1 MPATPR
7 RPLLWAAPRFRPHA
21 PPVRRPAGWVG
32 VLLALAATATSCYR
46 YEAREFEITIPE
58 QAESSVVVDRRG
70 RPITTLVAPE
80 NRTSA
85 RTLDE
90 IPEMVRQAV
99 IAIEDERFYVHDG
112 MDLKA
117 IVRAARSNL
126 EAGGISQ
133 GGSTITQQYVKLAII
148 QNSEQTA
155 SRKLEEIWYST
166 RLEDRYSKEFIL
178 LQYLNTVY
186 FGHGAYGVKAAAQ
199 TYFNKDISQVNLS
212 EAALLAG
219 IIQLP
224 GRYNPFV
231 NYSKSLKRSHQV
243 LDRMLANDYITVE
256 QRDAALA
263 SPPRLEE
270 YTNRLE
276 TRYPAG
282 HFVEEVRRWFLDNP
296 AFGASR
302 GVRER
307 LLFEGGLRIETTVD
321 LDLQAA
327 AEQAVETHMPAGRGH
342 PDAAVVLLETGTGKV
357 LAMVGG
363 RDFFADDEDAKVNL
377 AVGSGRQ
384 VGSSMKPVALA
395 AALEAGWRMTATYP
409 APNVL
414 EFEIPGAD
422 EDNKVWRVTG
432 GVNGHDATEA
442 RFEHGLQALLQY
454 WLREEHT
461 DVPDGHAETI
471 RIEKERDGETEVT
484 YQEVD
489 LSQWVANRRWDHD
502 REQLFADRVEQL
514 EAIPTWSWDPPDG
527 GELVPPPDAEEVT
540 LIRATRSSLNTVYAQ
555 LSMELGAYRT
565 SSMARRLGIRSPI
578 QPVNSNVLGTSNAT
592 MLDMATAYHTIANR
606 GVAIAPSYVSRVT
619 RADGTTLWSWTRT
632 QSRAID
638 ARLADRMTWILEGT
652 VEQGTGWRA
661 QLEGRPA
668 AGKTGTTQNY
678 ADAVFAGYTPQ
689 ATAAVWV
696 GFPEA
701 QIPMIPPTTERKVYG
716 GTWPAMIW
724 KDVMDAAHFGM
735 PVEDF
740 PGLPTDFP
748 TVVAPATA
756 GPVGPAVA
764 EADAGVDPEP
774 GSDATTTSLPSGM
787 VATPEV
793 VGLTLANAQN
803 QLAGAD
809 HGVWIAEVRE
819 IEASG
824 TEPGTILRQEPTSGT
839 AMAEGGTLIVDVAVE
854 PPEAEPVDVPDVT
867 WSLLLEARPVLE
879 SLGLGFAVTI
889 VADPDQPD
897 WEPNLIWK
905 QDPLP
910 NAVVA
915 PGTVVELWVT
925 P

>member
-1 MPATPR
+1 MRVSQPYRP
-7 RPLLWAAPRFRPHA
+7 RPLC
-21 PPVRRPAGWVG
+21 
-32 VLLALAATATSCYR
+32 VLVALTAFATSCYR

-58 QAESSVVVDRRG
+58 QAESSVVVDRHG

-90 IPEMVRQAV
+90 IPEMVQNAV
-99 IAIEDERFYVHDG
+99 IAIEDERFHVHDG

-126 EAGGISQ
+126 ETGGISQ

-148 QNSEQTA
+148 RNSEQTA
-155 SRKLEEIWYST
+155 SRKLEELWYAT

-231 NYSKSLKRSHQV
+231 NYSKSLRRSHQV

-256 QRDAALA
+256 QRDAALVN
-263 SPPRLEE
+263 PPQLEE

-307 LLFEGGLRIETTVD
+307 LLFEGGLRIETTID

-327 AEQAVETHMPAGRGH
+327 AEKAIETHMPAGRGH
-342 PDAAVVLLETGTGKV
+342 PDASAVVLETGTGKV
-357 LAMVGG
+357 RAMVGG
-363 RDFFADDEDAKVNL
+363 RDFFADDDDAKVNL
-377 AVGSGRQ
+377 AVGAGRQ
-384 VGSSMKPVALA
+384 VGSSMKPIALA
-395 AALEAGWRMTATYP
+395 AAFEAGWRMTATYT

-422 EDNKVWRVTG
+422 EENRVWRVTG

-442 RFEHGLQALLQY
+442 RFEHGLQALLQF

-461 DVPDGHAETI
+461 DVPDAHSETI
-471 RIEKERDGETEVT
+471 RVEKERNGETEVT

-489 LSQWVANRRWDHD
+489 LSQWVANRRWDYD
-502 REQLFADRVEQL
+502 RERLFADRVEQL
-514 EAIPTWSWDPPDG
+514 EAIPTWSWEPPDG
-527 GELVPPPDAEEVT
+527 RELLPPPDAEEVT
-540 LIRATRSSLNTVYAQ
+540 LIRATRSSLNTVFAQ
-555 LSMELGAYRT
+555 LSMELGAQRT
-565 SSMARRLGIRSPI
+565 VNMARRLGIRSPI

-592 MLDMATAYHTIANR
+592 MLDMASAYHTLANR

-632 QSRAID
+632 QSRALD

-652 VEQGTGWRA
+652 IEQGTGWRA
-661 QLEGRPA
+661 QLEDRPA

-689 ATAAVWV
+689 ITTAVWV

-716 GTWPAMIW
+716 GTYPAMIW
-724 KDVMDAAHFGM
+724 KDVMEAAHQGM
-735 PVEDF
+735 PVEYF
-740 PGLPTDFP
+740 PGLPSELP
-748 TVVAPATA
+748 AVVTPGPASPIAPAVTE
-756 GPVGPAVA
+756 AV
-764 EADAGVDPEP
+764 EANDSGQDVI
-774 GSDATTTSLPSGM
+774 LPPDT

-793 VGLTLANAQN
+793 VGLTLANARE
-803 QLAGAD
+803 LLSESD
-809 HGVWIAEVRE
+809 HGIWIAEVRE
-819 IEASG
+819 VEALG
-824 TEPGTILRQEPTSGT
+824 TEQGTILHQDPGAGT
-839 AMAEGGTLIVDVAVE
+839 TIGIGGALVVDVAIE
-854 PPEAEPVDVPDVT
+854 PPEVEPVDVPDVT
-867 WSLLLEARPVLE
+867 WRLLLEGRPVLE
-879 SLGLGFAVTI
+879 ALGLGYSVTV
-889 VADPDQPD
+889 VADPDQPN

-910 NAVVA
+910 NAVVV